1 MAVLV
6 FSLMVGLAAMAVL
19 LGCLKGFSRALKHKK
34 VSGLLVS
41 IEETDERAP
50 RGKSKTLVEFPPR
63 ESRPAKDPAPRRIS
77 NRTVA
82 LVGLV
87 IVLGSRGLAGDARAA
102 PAKPGHDP
110 KLQRGEK
117 TQVPGAQPLHNS

>member
-6 FSLMVGLAAMAVL
+6 ISLMVGLGAMAVL
-19 LGCLKGFSRALKHKK
+19 LGCLTGFSRALKHKK
-34 VSGLLVS
+34 LSGLLVS
-41 IEETDERAP
+41 VEETSGRAP

-63 ESRPAKDPAPRRIS
+63 ESRPAKDPAPSRIS
-77 NRTVA
+77 NGTVA
-82 LVGLV
+82 LVGLA
-87 IVLGSRGLAGDARAA
+87 IVLGSRGVAGDTRTS

-117 TQVPGAQPLHNS
+117 TQVPGAQALHNS